1 MPAIFLRIP
10 FVFGVVLAATA
21 SAMMAGWI
29 FRIHVLIELPGYRM
43 VFATAA
49 GFAVAGVALASICLP
64 SLHRMR
70 FLAASGGAV
79 ALLGAAVLA
88 QYLFGW
94 NLGVDA
100 HGLHA
105 WLATTN
111 PHPGRPAIAT
121 AIGFVCAGA
130 AFIALGRSEAIG
142 RVLIALQALVA
153 LGALGGNVLELGA
166 IYPSYPFAEVSFST
180 AVAFALLAFGQWR
193 ALPMFD
199 DHQPFWRDDAAR
211 ILATGATLVLGVGA
225 VGAVGGFLAMQ
236 NRAEAV
242 LQSWLA
248 ENLASRATLVR
259 DEAAERLRNAGLY
272 AASLTIRRQMKA
284 ALAPDARPQAIAELE
299 RIGEGILKGS
309 GVSFR
314 FVAPDGRELA
324 RGGAEP
330 QRSALRAPVPGK
342 SGSFVSWNGRF
353 ELESRNEITDAGEFL
368 GALELR
374 QPLRNMAWTDIWQ
387 DIQVRFCAAEE
398 TTIQCFPAR
407 GAPQASAAPFGKTTT
422 QMMRALS
429 GQSGVL
435 RGRDLQGI
443 DVIAAYAPLA
453 ELGLGV
459 VANVQTRDVF
469 APLRGP
475 LAWLGLL
482 IAALCTAAVL
492 LLFRSVVPLVQR
504 LASSERKLNLALAG
518 SQLALFE
525 ADPRTGVV
533 TLGEQ
538 WNAMR
543 GGEPRAETTTVAEL
557 AELLHPEEAPQV
569 WRHALSALKG
579 EISHYDIEHRV
590 RKLDGGWM
598 WVRSRG
604 EVAGRDRNGRA
615 LRMVGTNAEIT
626 ERKRRELSAMEAAA
640 HDPLTGLPN
649 RRLFDDRLRQALA
662 RARRSAALLAVLYV
676 DADKFKLMNDNH
688 GHATGDALLKRFGIR
703 LAACVRS
710 TDTVARLGGDE
721 FAVVLEGLP
730 DEAHAHAVAQKI
742 VAALHEPFVIEGRQL
757 GVSASVGV
765 AVLTSQDGFR
775 PESLLERADRA
786 LYQAK
791 HAGRDRYALAA

>member
-1 MPAIFLRIP
+1 
-10 FVFGVVLAATA
+10 
-21 SAMMAGWI
+21 
-29 FRIHVLIELPGYRM
+29 
-43 VFATAA
+43 
-49 GFAVAGVALASICLP
+49 
-64 SLHRMR
+64 
-70 FLAASGGAV
+70 
-79 ALLGAAVLA
+79 
-88 QYLFGW
+88 
-94 NLGVDA
+94 
-100 HGLHA
+100 
-105 WLATTN
+105 
-111 PHPGRPAIAT
+111 
-121 AIGFVCAGA
+121 
-130 AFIALGRSEAIG
+130 
-142 RVLIALQALVA
+142 
-153 LGALGGNVLELGA
+153 
-166 IYPSYPFAEVSFST
+166 
-180 AVAFALLAFGQWR
+180 
-193 ALPMFD
+193 
-199 DHQPFWRDDAAR
+199 
-211 ILATGATLVLGVGA
+211 
-225 VGAVGGFLAMQ
+225 
-236 NRAEAV
+236 
-242 LQSWLA
+242 
-248 ENLASRATLVR
+248 
-259 DEAAERLRNAGLY
+259 
-272 AASLTIRRQMKA
+272 
-284 ALAPDARPQAIAELE
+284 
-299 RIGEGILKGS
+299 
-309 GVSFR
+309 
-314 FVAPDGRELA
+314 
-324 RGGAEP
+324 
-330 QRSALRAPVPGK
+330 
-342 SGSFVSWNGRF
+342 
-353 ELESRNEITDAGEFL
+353 
-368 GALELR
+368 
-374 QPLRNMAWTDIWQ
+374 
-387 DIQVRFCAAEE
+387 
-398 TTIQCFPAR
+398 
-407 GAPQASAAPFGKTTT
+407 
-422 QMMRALS
+422 
-429 GQSGVL
+429 
-435 RGRDLQGI
+435 
-443 DVIAAYAPLA
+443 
-453 ELGLGV
+453 
-459 VANVQTRDVF
+459 
-469 APLRGP
+469 
-475 LAWLGLL
+475 
-482 IAALCTAAVL
+482 
-492 LLFRSVVPLVQR
+492 
-504 LASSERKLNLALAG
+504 
-518 SQLALFE
+518 LFE